1 MNSESLYSFIGPSV
15 CSNPHHDTRK
25 IAILLVPLLSDVGA
39 GIVSGQYPLE
49 EGPLSQMSDAVASL
63 DKEPHTPAQQVNTK
77 YFYPTDQ
84 IFSLVSVSAG
94 PRHPR
99 AARHA
104 QHARHTGTQES
115 AAGQVGPQHQGY
127 SALISNI
134 SSCFAVRE
142 PTKTSPTI
150 SKLISIWKI

>member
-1 MNSESLYSFIGPSV
+1 MNSESSYSVIGPSV
-15 CSNPHHDTRK
+15 CSVFGTLK
-25 IAILLVPLLSDVGA
+25 IAFLLVPVLSDVDA

-84 IFSLVSVSAG
+84 IFSRVSVSAG

-115 AAGQVGPQHQGY
+115 AAGQVGPQLHR
-127 SALISNI
+127 IVI
-134 SSCFAVRE
+134 PHR
-142 PTKTSPTI
+142 
-150 SKLISIWKI
+150 

>member
-25 IAILLVPLLSDVGA
+25 NAILLVPVLSDVGA

-99 AARHA
+99 AASHA
-104 QHARHTGTQES
+104 
-115 AAGQVGPQHQGY
+115 
-127 SALISNI
+127 
-134 SSCFAVRE
+134 
-142 PTKTSPTI
+142 
-150 SKLISIWKI
+150 